1 MYRSIIYDL
10 SIYMLQLLF
19 QCSVCTP
26 TLRVLLLLFMSCC
39 ENFPK
44 VSPRDDFFAVK
55 VFAASILKYGLLTKA
70 GWKADVI
77 IHEEKYIGL
86 CSGAAGGGVVG
97 GGAF

>member
-1 MYRSIIYDL
+1 MYFFFLYRSIIYDL

-55 VFAASILKYGLLTKA
+55 VFAASILKVWSPYKSWLEGRC
-70 GWKADVI
+70 
-77 IHEEKYIGL
+77 YY
-86 CSGAAGGGVVG
+86 S
-97 GGAF
+97 